1 MCTVHYTFPL
11 TFFFFK
17 SGLSSLLMWIY
28 KTKLGTSWIIGKSVD
43 KYYQARGKKKKNRDA
58 EDSAEKCIGLVIAKK
73 KKYEE
78 G

>member
-1 MCTVHYTFPL
+1 
-11 TFFFFK
+11 
-17 SGLSSLLMWIY
+17 MWIY

-73 KKYEE
+73 KKVWRGLIMPKKETICLKEYISSVPIS
-78 G
+78 